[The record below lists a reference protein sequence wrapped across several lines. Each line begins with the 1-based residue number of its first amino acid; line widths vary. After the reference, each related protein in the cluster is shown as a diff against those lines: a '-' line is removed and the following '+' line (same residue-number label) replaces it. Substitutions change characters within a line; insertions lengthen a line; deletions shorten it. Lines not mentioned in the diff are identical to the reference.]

1 MELER
6 RRLTAEMIVPDTGE
20 SVRTEIEVRIDP
32 LTGHS
37 SRILPDRGLMPANEF
52 DLEAFARESREH
64 CPFCPERIEA
74 LTPRLAPAID
84 QRGRITRG
92 EAILFPN
99 LHAYSSHSCVS
110 VYSSRLHYLPR
121 GRIDERLMGDN
132 LWTQAAYARAV
143 MLAEPESRWASIN
156 ANHMLPSG
164 SSLFHPHLQ
173 IRPAG
178 VSRERRAA
186 VRGPT
191 KVDAWDDFPSVSGST
206 FLRGGTAGASRCWGD
221 GSFQRRRVLGC
232 RGRVGSIWP
241 RSRSM
246 SHDAW

>member
-37 SRILPDRGLMPANEF
+37 SRILPDRGLMPANEL
-52 DLEAFARESREH
+52 DLE
-64 CPFCPERIEA
+64 
-74 LTPRLAPAID
+74 
-84 QRGRITRG
+84 
-92 EAILFPN
+92 
-99 LHAYSSHSCVS
+99 
-110 VYSSRLHYLPR
+110 
-121 GRIDERLMGDN
+121 
-132 LWTQAAYARAV
+132 AYARAV
-143 MLAEPESRWASIN
+143 MLAEPESWWASIN